1 LFFPEKRIFQP
12 YGLVIGFLP
21 EVLMNLFE
29 KQSRLNQL
37 FTQSPVNAAYLAG
50 SLSTRTSFG
59 HLTDV
64 DIAILLMEQIK
75 SDQFLDYQL
84 YFFSELAKRL
94 ESDNIDVVILNQASL
109 LLKLQVIKYGQIL
122 FSRDEKL
129 RVSFE
134 TKAVMDY
141 LDFKKFDEIQNQAL
155 SRRLY
160 GQILPVDKDLLH
172 RHLKQLRE
180 AVVILQDLGKTQR
193 EEFTTDYRIY
203 GLAERYLQIAI
214 EACLQ
219 VCGILVAS
227 LGLRRPEGYHELL
240 SIVAT
245 QRIIPQ
251 ALAYRLEVLT
261 NMRDALVHDAGTLN
275 RDLLYDHIQQRLGDF
290 EAFAATVEE
299 KLSQ

>member
-1 LFFPEKRIFQP
+1 
-12 YGLVIGFLP
+12 
-21 EVLMNLFE
+21 MNLFE

-50 SLSTRTSFG
+50 TLSGRAAFG

-94 ESDNIDVVILNQASL
+94 ESDSIDVVILNQASL

-122 FSRDEKL
+122 FSRDEKQ
-129 RVSFE
+129 RISFE

-141 LDFKKFDEIQNQAL
+141 LDFKKLDDIQNQAL

-160 GQILPVDKDLLH
+160 GQVLPVDKDLMQ

-180 AVVILQDLGKTQR
+180 SLAILQSLGQNER
-193 EEFTTDYRIY
+193 EEFTSDYRIY
-203 GLAERYLQIAI
+203 GLAERYLQLAI

-219 VCGILVAS
+219 TCSTLIAS

-240 SIVAT
+240 SIVAS
-245 QRIIPQ
+245 QQIIPQ
-251 ALAYRLEVLT
+251 SMAYRLEILT
-261 NMRDALVHDAGTLN
+261 NLRDALVHDPSTLN
-275 RDLLYDHIQQRLGDF
+275 RDLLYDYIQHRLDDL
-290 EAFAATVEE
+290 EAFATTVEE
-299 KLSQ
+299 RQGR

>member
-1 LFFPEKRIFQP
+1 
-12 YGLVIGFLP
+12 
-21 EVLMNLFE
+21 MNLFE

-50 SLSTRTSFG
+50 SLSTRTTFG

-94 ESDNIDVVILNQASL
+94 ESDNIDVVILNQASM

-122 FSRDEKL
+122 FSRDEKT
-129 RVSFE
+129 RVTFE
-134 TKAVMDY
+134 TRAVMDY

-160 GQILPVDKDLLH
+160 GNILPIDKELVQH
-172 RHLKQLRE
+172 YLKQLRE
-180 AVVILQDLGKTQR
+180 AIVILQDLGKTER
-193 EEFTTDYRIY
+193 AEFTSDYHLY
-203 GLAERYLQIAI
+203 GLAERYLLVAI
-214 EACLQ
+214 DACLYL
-219 VCGILVAS
+219 CGILVAS

-240 SIVAT
+240 SIVAS
-245 QRIIPQ
+245 QQIIPQ
-251 ALAYRLEVLT
+251 LLAFRLEVLT
-261 NMRDALVHDAGTLN
+261 DLRDTLLHDPGGLN
-275 RDLLYDHIQQRLGDF
+275 RDLLYDHIEQRLSDF
-290 EAFAATVEE
+290 ETFAGTVEE
-299 KLSQ
+299 RL

>member
-1 LFFPEKRIFQP
+1 
-12 YGLVIGFLP
+12 
-21 EVLMNLFE
+21 MNLFE

-50 SLSTRTSFG
+50 SLLSRTSFG

-122 FSRDEKL
+122 FSRDEKQ

-141 LDFKKFDEIQNQAL
+141 LDFKKFDDIQNQAL

-160 GQILPVDKDLLH
+160 GQMLPIDKELVQ

-180 AVVILQDLGKTQR
+180 SVHILRGLGQTER
-193 EEFTTDYRIY
+193 EEFTTDYHVY
-203 GLAERYLQIAI
+203 GLAERYLQLAI

-219 VCGILVAS
+219 ICGILIAS
-227 LGLRRPEGYHELL
+227 FGLRRPEGYHELL
-240 SIVAT
+240 SIVAS
-245 QRIIPQ
+245 QHIIPPV
-251 ALAYRLEVLT
+251 LAYRLEILT
-261 NMRDALVHDAGTLN
+261 NLRDTLVHDPGTLN
-275 RDLLYDHIQQRLGDF
+275 HDLLYDHIQQRLDDL
-290 EAFAATVEE
+290 EAFADTVEE
-299 KLSQ
+299 KQAR

>member
-1 LFFPEKRIFQP
+1 
-12 YGLVIGFLP
+12 
-21 EVLMNLFE
+21 MNLFE
-29 KQSRLNQL
+29 RQSRLNQL

-50 SLSTRTSFG
+50 SLSSRTSFG

-122 FSRDEKL
+122 FSRDEKQ

-141 LDFKKFDEIQNQAL
+141 LDFKKFDDIQNQAL

-160 GQILPVDKDLLH
+160 GQMLPIDKELVQ

-180 AVVILQDLGKTQR
+180 SVHILRGLGQTER
-193 EEFTTDYRIY
+193 EEFTTDYHIY
-203 GLAERYLQIAI
+203 GLAERYLQLAI

-219 VCGILVAS
+219 ICGILIAS
-227 LGLRRPEGYHELL
+227 FGLRRPEGYHELL
-240 SIVAT
+240 SIVAS
-245 QRIIPQ
+245 QHIIPPV
-251 ALAYRLEVLT
+251 LAYRLEILT
-261 NMRDALVHDAGTLN
+261 NLRDTLVHDPGTLN
-275 RDLLYDHIQQRLGDF
+275 HDLLYDHIQQRLDDL
-290 EAFAATVEE
+290 EAFADTVEE
-299 KLSQ
+299 KQAR

>member
-1 LFFPEKRIFQP
+1 
-12 YGLVIGFLP
+12 
-21 EVLMNLFE
+21 MNLFE
-29 KQSRLNQL
+29 KQSQLNQL
-37 FTQSPVNAAYLAG
+37 FTKSPVNAAYLAG

-94 ESDNIDVVILNQASL
+94 ESDTIDVVILNQASL

-134 TKAVMDY
+134 TKAIMDY
-141 LDFKKFDEIQNQAL
+141 LDFKKFDDIQSQAL
-155 SRRLY
+155 SLRSY
-160 GQILPVDKDLLH
+160 GQVLPVDKELLQ
-172 RHLKQLRE
+172 RYLKQLRE
-180 AVVILQDLGKTQR
+180 AVNILHDLGKTR
-193 EEFTTDYRIY
+193 RDEFTTDYRIY
-203 GLAERYLQIAI
+203 GLAERYLQVAI

-240 SIVAT
+240 SIVAA
-245 QRIIPQ
+245 QHIIPQ
-251 ALAYRLEVLT
+251 PLAYRLEVLT
-261 NMRDALVHDAGTLN
+261 NLRDALVHDPGTLD
-275 RDLLYDHIQQRLGDF
+275 RDLLYDHIQQRVEDL
-290 EAFAATVEE
+290 EAFAQTIEN
-299 KLSQ
+299 KQPK

>member
-1 LFFPEKRIFQP
+1 
-12 YGLVIGFLP
+12 
-21 EVLMNLFE
+21 MNLFE

-50 SLSTRTSFG
+50 SLSNRTSFG

-94 ESDNIDVVILNQASL
+94 ESENIDVVILNQASM

-122 FSRDEKL
+122 FSRDEKQ

-155 SRRLY
+155 GRRLY
-160 GQILPVDKDLLH
+160 GQVLPVDKELLQ

-180 AVVILQDLGKTQR
+180 AIVILRDLGKGTR
-193 EEFTTDYRIY
+193 EEFTGDFHIF

-214 EACLQ
+214 EACLRI
-219 VCGILVAS
+219 CGILVAS
-227 LGLRRPEGYHELL
+227 LGLRKPEGYHELL
-240 SIVAT
+240 SIVAA
-245 QRIIPQ
+245 QNLIPRQ
-251 ALAYRLEVLT
+251 LSYRLEVLT
-261 NMRDALVHDAGTLN
+261 NLRDALVHDPGSLN
-275 RDLLYDHIQQRLGDF
+275 PDLLYEHIQQRLEDF
-290 EAFAATVEE
+290 EAFAEAVEE
-299 KLSQ
+299 KL

>member
-1 LFFPEKRIFQP
+1 
-12 YGLVIGFLP
+12 
-21 EVLMNLFE
+21 MNLFE

-94 ESDNIDVVILNQASL
+94 ESENIDVVILNQASL

-122 FSRDEKL
+122 FSRDEKQ

-141 LDFKKFDEIQNQAL
+141 LDFKKFDDIQNQAL

-160 GQILPVDKDLLH
+160 GQVLPIDKELVQ
-172 RHLKQLRE
+172 RYLKQLRE
-180 AVVILQDLGKTQR
+180 AVTILYDLGKTKR
-193 EEFTTDYRIY
+193 EEFTTDYHVY

-240 SIVAT
+240 SIVAA
-245 QRIIPQ
+245 QQLIPHP
-251 ALAYRLEVLT
+251 LAYRLEVLT
-261 NMRDALVHDAGTLN
+261 DLRDALVHDPGTLN
-275 RDLLYDHIQQRLGDF
+275 RDLLYDHIQQRLGDL
-290 EAFAATVEE
+290 EVFANTVEE
-299 KLSQ
+299 KQGK

>member
-1 LFFPEKRIFQP
+1 
-12 YGLVIGFLP
+12 
-21 EVLMNLFE
+21 MNLFE

-50 SLSTRTSFG
+50 SLSNRTSFG

-94 ESDNIDVVILNQASL
+94 ESDNIDVMILNQASL

-122 FSRDEKL
+122 FSRDEKQ

-155 SRRLY
+155 GRRLY
-160 GQILPVDKDLLH
+160 GQVLPVDRELLQ
-172 RHLKQLRE
+172 RHLKQLHD
-180 AVVILQDLGKTQR
+180 AIVILRDLGKSTR
-193 EEFTTDYRIY
+193 EEFSADFHIL

-214 EACLQ
+214 EACLRI
-219 VCGILVAS
+219 CGILVAA
-227 LGLRRPEGYHELL
+227 LGLRKPEGYHELL
-240 SIVAT
+240 SIVAS
-245 QRIIPQ
+245 QNLVPRQ
-251 ALAYRLEVLT
+251 LSYRLEVLT
-261 NMRDALVHDAGTLN
+261 NLRDALVHDPGSLN
-275 RDLLYDHIQQRLGDF
+275 PDLLYEHIQQRLEDF
-290 EAFAATVEE
+290 EAFAEAVEE
-299 KLSQ
+299 KQLP

>member
-1 LFFPEKRIFQP
+1 
-12 YGLVIGFLP
+12 
-21 EVLMNLFE
+21 MNLFE

-50 SLSTRTSFG
+50 SLSSRTSFG

-122 FSRDEKL
+122 FSRDEKQ

-141 LDFKKFDEIQNQAL
+141 LDFKKFDDIQNQAL

-160 GQILPVDKDLLH
+160 GQMLPIDKELVQ

-180 AVVILQDLGKTQR
+180 SVQILRGLGQTER
-193 EEFTTDYRIY
+193 EKFISDYHIY
-203 GLAERYLQIAI
+203 GLAERYLQLAI

-219 VCGILVAS
+219 ICGVLIAS
-227 LGLRRPEGYHELL
+227 FGLRRPEGYHELL
-240 SIVAT
+240 SIVAS
-245 QRIIPQ
+245 QHIIPQ
-251 ALAYRLEVLT
+251 VMAYRLEILT
-261 NMRDALVHDAGTLN
+261 NLRDTLVHDPGTLN
-275 RDLLYDHIQQRLGDF
+275 HDLLYDHIQQRLDDL
-290 EAFAATVEE
+290 EAFADTVEE
-299 KLSQ
+299 KQAR

>member
-1 LFFPEKRIFQP
+1 
-12 YGLVIGFLP
+12 
-21 EVLMNLFE
+21 MNLFE

-94 ESDNIDVVILNQASL
+94 ESDNIDVVILNQASM

-122 FSRDEKL
+122 FSRDEKM
-129 RVSFE
+129 RISFE

-141 LDFKKFDEIQNQAL
+141 LDFKRFDEIQNQAL

-160 GQILPVDKDLLH
+160 GQILPVDKELAQ
-172 RHLKQLRE
+172 RYLKQARE
-180 AVVILQDLGKTQR
+180 AVTILRDLGKTDR
-193 EEFTTDYRIY
+193 EEFTSDYRLF
-203 GLAERYLQIAI
+203 GLAERYLQVAI
-214 EACLQ
+214 DSCLRLCN
-219 VCGILVAS
+219 VLVSS
-227 LGLRRPEGYHELL
+227 LGLRRPDGFHELL
-240 SIVAT
+240 SIIAG
-245 QRIIPQ
+245 QQIIPQ
-251 ALAYRLEVLT
+251 TLAYRLEVLT
-261 NMRDALVHDAGTLN
+261 DFRDALVHDPSALN
-275 RDLLYDHIQQRLGDF
+275 
-290 EAFAATVEE
+290 
-299 KLSQ
+299 

>member
-1 LFFPEKRIFQP
+1 
-12 YGLVIGFLP
+12 
-21 EVLMNLFE
+21 MNLFE

-50 SLSTRTSFG
+50 SLSNRTSFG
-59 HLTDV
+59 HLTDD

-94 ESDNIDVVILNQASL
+94 ESDTIDVVILNQASM

-122 FSRDEKL
+122 FSRDEKQ

-155 SRRLY
+155 GRRLY
-160 GQILPVDKDLLH
+160 GQVLPVDKELLQ
-172 RHLKQLRE
+172 RHVKQLRE
-180 AVVILQDLGKTQR
+180 AIVILRDLGKATR
-193 EEFTTDYRIY
+193 EEFTSDFHVF
-203 GLAERYLQIAI
+203 GLAERYLQISI
-214 EACLQ
+214 EACLRI
-219 VCGILVAS
+219 CGVMVAS

-240 SIVAT
+240 SIVAA
-245 QRIIPQ
+245 QHLIPQ
-251 ALAYRLEVLT
+251 QLSYRLEVLI
-261 NMRDALVHDAGTLN
+261 NLRDALVHDPGSLS
-275 RDLLYDHIQQRLGDF
+275 RDLLYDHIHQRLEDF
-290 EAFAATVEE
+290 EAFAAAVEE
-299 KLSQ
+299 KQ